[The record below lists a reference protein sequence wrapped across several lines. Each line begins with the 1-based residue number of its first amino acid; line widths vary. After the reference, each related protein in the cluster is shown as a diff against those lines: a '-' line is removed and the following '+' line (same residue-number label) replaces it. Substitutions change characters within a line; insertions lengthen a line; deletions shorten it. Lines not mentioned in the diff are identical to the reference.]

1 MQFFDLHCDTLY
13 RAVTE
18 NKTLNENIYKPQKN
32 GFSQGVLFEGDSF
45 RLFSFPLTEVK
56 SIVRGFSV

>member
-1 MQFFDLHCDTLY
+1 MRFFDLHCDTLY

-32 GFSQGVLFEGDSF
+32 SFSQASP
-45 RLFSFPLTEVK
+45 SNKTP
-56 SIVRGFSV
+56 